1 MQSWGLLFA
10 ALAMNALANVL
21 IKMGANTSG
30 ATDLNGDFLQKL
42 FTFLN
47 LSPILAM
54 VFFACNIFV
63 YRKALEGIQLS
74 VAYPIMAGGGLFV
87 VTLISFVHPLLREK
101 VSFIHIIGLVFILFG
116 IVLVTREI

>member
-1 MQSWGLLFA
+1 MQSWGLLFT
-10 ALAMNALANVL
+10 ALAMNSLANVL
-21 IKMGANTSG
+21 IKMGANASG
-30 ATDLNGDFLQKL
+30 ATDLNGNFLQKL

-47 LSPILAM
+47 LSTILAM

-63 YRKALEGIQLS
+63 YRKALEGIPLS

-101 VSFIHIIGLVFILFG
+101 VSLIHIIGLAFILFG
-116 IVLVTREI
+116 IILVTREI

>member
-1 MQSWGLLFA
+1 MQSWVLLFA
-10 ALAMNALANVL
+10 ALAMNSLANVL
-21 IKMGANTSG
+21 IKMGANSSG
-30 ATDLNGDFLQKL
+30 ATDLNGNFLQKL

-47 LSPILAM
+47 LSTILAM

-63 YRKALEGIQLS
+63 YRKALEGMQLS
-74 VAYPIMAGGGLFV
+74 VAYPIMAGGGLFI